1 LLLLWGLDRTTG
13 MKVGPRPLRVLR
25 DGLFYYRPGRSALIA
40 MLVVSLATNLAE
52 NSLIRRGQI
61 AAAVTVAVF
70 AVVVEVAL
78 VQARLRGIRQAL
90 REGGGAA

>member
-1 LLLLWGLDRTTG
+1 
-13 MKVGPRPLRVLR
+13 
-25 DGLFYYRPGRSALIA
+25 